1 MALTRVFSSEDHQ
14 KTELDDISRLIY
26 FDTMTEEEKPV
37 AWLHGEIKTPPFS
50 SEARIEAGTLL
61 GRLQQGENLG
71 LPHSRPMTSIGP
83 RCHELRIKD
92 EQMEWRIVYRIDP
105 DAILVVEVFGKKTR
119 ATPQAV
125 IKTCRR
131 RLRQYDAIAGD

>member
-1 MALTRVFSSEDHQ
+1 MR
-14 KTELDDISRLIY
+14 LDDISYMIY
-26 FDTMTEEEKPV
+26 SVSMTDEEKPV
-37 AWLHGEIKTPPFS
+37 GWLHGEIKTPPFS

-71 LPHSRPMTSIGP
+71 LPHSRPMPSVGP
-83 RCHELRIKD
+83 RCHELRIRD
-92 EQMEWRIVYRIDP
+92 EKMEWRIIYRIDP

-119 ATPQAV
+119 TTPRAV
-125 IKTCRR
+125 IKTCQR

>member
-1 MALTRVFSSEDHQ
+1 MAI
-14 KTELDDISRLIY
+14 DDISRMIY
-26 FDTMTEEEKPV
+26 CDVMTDEEKPV
-37 AWLHGEIKTPPFS
+37 GWLHGEIKTPPFS

-71 LPHSRPMTSIGP
+71 LPHSRPMPSIGP

-92 EQMEWRIVYRIDP
+92 EKMEWRIIYRIDP
-105 DAILVVEVFGKKTR
+105 DAILVVEVFSKKTR
-119 ATPQAV
+119 TTPQAV

-131 RLRQYDAIAGD
+131 RLRQYDAIVGD